1 MPPRPGPDDVRRP
14 VTLILDANPDSRGGT
29 AEALATRGFSTEEV
43 GSLGAALARLD
54 AADAPDA
61 LLFDIHLP
69 EASLPDALRLVA
81 GRHPALVVGVI
92 GAAEAEEVLALELG
106 ADLCLPRPPPPALAA
121 ARLRASLRG
130 RQAAASAGQP
140 LGFVEAQAA
149 FAQEDGAPVMLRPGL
164 VFAPGWQ
171 AARRADG
178 GAVALTRTEAQVL
191 TLLVQAR
198 GQGVSRERISVE
210 VLGRPWAYA
219 DRTVDNLVLGLR
231 RKLGLDPE
239 FGPIRAVRNLGYR
252 LLPLPG

>member
-1 MPPRPGPDDVRRP
+1 VRRP
-14 VTLILDANPDSRGGT
+14 VTLILDANPESRGGA
-29 AEALATRGFSTEEV
+29 AEALALRGFSVEEM

-54 AADAPDA
+54 ATDAPAA

-69 EASLPDALRLVA
+69 EATLPEALRLMA
-81 GRHPALVVGVI
+81 SRHPALVIGVI

-106 ADLCLPRPPPPALAA
+106 ADLCLPRPLPPALAA
-121 ARLRASLRG
+121 ARLRASLRA
-130 RQAAASAGQP
+130 RQAGGARGGA

-149 FAQEDGAPVMLRPGL
+149 FAQEEGAPVTLRPGL
-164 VFAPGWQ
+164 TFAPGWQ
-171 AARRADG
+171 SARRAEG
-178 GAVALTRTEAQVL
+178 GAIALTRTEAQLL

-198 GQGVSRERISVE
+198 GQGVSRERISSE

-252 LLPLPG
+252 LLPAPG

>member
-1 MPPRPGPDDVRRP
+1 MRRP
-14 VTLILDANPDSRGGT
+14 VTLILDANPESRGGT
-29 AEALATRGFSTEEV
+29 AEALAARGFSTEQV
-43 GSLGAALARLD
+43 DSLGAALARLD
-54 AADAPDA
+54 ATDAPDA

-130 RQAAASAGQP
+130 RQSGAANGAHA

-149 FAQEDGAPVMLRPGL
+149 FAQEDGAPVALRPGL
-164 VFAPGWQ
+164 LFAPGWQ
-171 AARRADG
+171 AVRRADG
-178 GAVALTRTEAQVL
+178 GAVALTRTEAQLL

-198 GQGVSRERISVE
+198 GQGVSRERISIE

-252 LLPLPG
+252 LLPLPA